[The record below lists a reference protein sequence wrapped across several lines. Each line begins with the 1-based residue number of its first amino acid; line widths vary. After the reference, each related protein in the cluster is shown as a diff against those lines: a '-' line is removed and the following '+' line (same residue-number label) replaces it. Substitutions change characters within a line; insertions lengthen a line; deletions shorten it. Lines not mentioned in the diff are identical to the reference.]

1 MGTPS
6 AMSTSPLLGRGRG
19 EALSPWEGLGE
30 SPTIMFDILI
40 KDILP
45 IFVIMALGYAAG
57 KRGVFTAANAQ
68 IFNKLVLTYALPAAL
83 FVSIVKADRAM
94 LFDDAKLLIISLV
107 VLVGLFLLSYL
118 STYKIFKHTKSE
130 AAVSALITGSPT
142 IGFLGFA
149 VLEPIYGSTAA
160 TGLVVAIVSIVVN
173 AVSIPIGMALL
184 NAGSSGASKAQDG
197 AKKGNPVLE
206 ALKAPVCWAPI
217 LAVILVL
224 CGIKFPTI
232 LDPNFELIAKANS
245 GVAVFAAGLTLSGMK
260 FQLDKEVIYNTCF
273 KLLLMPA
280 VLLIVGLIF
289 KMDPTKLQM
298 MVLAGALPPAFS
310 GIIIGSRYQQYV
322 RTGTSTLAF
331 SIFMF
336 VITAPLWIWITRLVS

>member
-1 MGTPS
+1 
-6 AMSTSPLLGRGRG
+6 
-19 EALSPWEGLGE
+19 
-30 SPTIMFDILI
+30 MFDILI

-45 IFVIMALGYAAG
+45 IFVIMALGYMAG
-57 KRGVFTAANAQ
+57 KRGVFSSANAQ

-118 STYKIFKHTKSE
+118 STYKFFKHTKSE

-149 VLEPIYGSTAA
+149 VLSPIYGDTAS
-160 TGLVVAIVSIVVN
+160 TGLVIAIVSIVVN

-184 NAGSSGASKAQDG
+184 NAGKSDATKVQDG
-197 AKKGNPVLE
+197 SKKNSAVLA

-217 LAVILVL
+217 LAVVLVL
-224 CGIKFPTI
+224 SGVRFPVI
-232 LDPNFELIAKANS
+232 LEPNFELIAKANS
-245 GVAVFAAGLTLSGMK
+245 GVAVFAAGLTLSGLK
-260 FQLDKEVIYNTCF
+260 FQLDKEVLYNTCF

-280 VLLIVGLIF
+280 VLLIIGLIF
-289 KMDPTKLQM
+289 KMEPMKLQM

-331 SIFMF
+331 SILMF
-336 VITAPLWIWITRLVS
+336 VLTAPLWIWITRLVA

>member
-1 MGTPS
+1 M
-6 AMSTSPLLGRGRG
+6 L
-19 EALSPWEGLGE
+19 
-30 SPTIMFDILI
+30 DILI

-45 IFVIMALGYAAG
+45 IFVIMALGYMAG
-57 KRGVFTAANAQ
+57 KRGVFSSSNAQ

-83 FVSIVKADRAM
+83 FVSIVKADRSM
-94 LFDDAKLLIISLV
+94 LFDDGKLLVISLV
-107 VLVGLFLLSYL
+107 ILVGLFLFSYF
-118 STYKIFKHTKSE
+118 STYKIFKHSKSE

-149 VLEPIYGSTAA
+149 VLGPIYGNTAS
-160 TGLVVAIVSIVVN
+160 TGLVIAIVSIVVN
-173 AVSIPIGMALL
+173 AISIPIGMALL
-184 NAGSSGASKAQDG
+184 NAGKNNGSKDAG
-197 AKKGNPVLE
+197 GGKRSNPVLD

-224 CGIKFPTI
+224 LGIKFPPI
-232 LDPNFELIAKANS
+232 LEPNFELIAKANS

-260 FQLDKEVIYNTCF
+260 FQLDKEVLYNTCF

-280 VLLIVGLIF
+280 VLLVIGLIF
-289 KMDPTKLQM
+289 KMEPMKLQM

-336 VITAPLWIWITRLVS
+336 VLTAPLWIWITRMVA

>member
-1 MGTPS
+1 
-6 AMSTSPLLGRGRG
+6 
-19 EALSPWEGLGE
+19 
-30 SPTIMFDILI
+30 MFDILI

-57 KRGVFTAANAQ
+57 KRGVFSAANAQ

-83 FVSIVKADRAM
+83 FVSIVKADRKM
-94 LFDDAKLLIISLV
+94 LFDDGKLLIISLV
-107 VLVGLFLLSYL
+107 ILVGLFLLSYL
-118 STYKIFKHTKSE
+118 STYKLFKHTKSE

-149 VLEPIYGSTAA
+149 VLEPIYGNTAA

-184 NAGSSGASKAQDG
+184 NAGQAATATTAANGTT
-197 AKKGNPVLE
+197 AKRGNPVLD

-224 CGIKFPTI
+224 CGIKFPPI
-232 LDPNFELIAKANS
+232 LEPNFELIAKANS

-280 VLLIVGLIF
+280 VLLIIGLIF

-336 VITAPLWIWITRLVS
+336 VLTAPLWIWITRLVA

>member
-1 MGTPS
+1 
-6 AMSTSPLLGRGRG
+6 
-19 EALSPWEGLGE
+19 
-30 SPTIMFDILI
+30 MFDILI

-83 FVSIVKADRAM
+83 FVSIVKADRTM
-94 LFDDAKLLIISLV
+94 LFDDGKLLIISLV
-107 VLVGLFLLSYL
+107 ILVGLFLLSYL
-118 STYKIFKHTKSE
+118 STYKLFKHTKSE

-184 NAGSSGASKAQDG
+184 NAGQAAAATTTANGTAP
-197 AKKGNPVLE
+197 KKGSPVLD

-224 CGIKFPTI
+224 CGIKFPAI

-336 VITAPLWIWITRLVS
+336 VLTAPLWIWITRLVA

>member
-1 MGTPS
+1 MTV
-6 AMSTSPLLGRGRG
+6 SPLLGRGRG
-19 EALSPWEGLGE
+19 EALFPWEGLGE
-30 SPTIMFDILI
+30 APTIMFDILI

-83 FVSIVKADRAM
+83 FVSIVKADRTM
-94 LFDDAKLLIISLV
+94 LFDDGKLLIISLV

-149 VLEPIYGSTAA
+149 VLEPIYGSNAS

-184 NAGSSGASKAQDG
+184 NAGSNGGAGKAQDS

-224 CGIKFPTI
+224 FGIKFPAI

-336 VITAPLWIWITRLVS
+336 VLAAPLWIWITRMVA